1 MARTIESTGKTVDE
15 AIFNGLDLLGM
26 EIDQVDIE
34 ILDEGSRG
42 LFGIGSS
49 RSRVCLTVREEP
61 ELGVKAK
68 EFILGV
74 LEKIGLKS
82 TMEVLEEEGVLKLK
96 LKGEELGILIGR
108 RGETLDALQYL
119 TGLAVN
125 KGSEY
130 KRIQLDIENYRSSRE
145 ETLQRLAR
153 RLAGKVAKT
162 GEKVVLEPMNPYERR
177 VMHATLQDHPEVT
190 TASEGEEPNRRV
202 TILPKKKN

>member
-1 MARTIESTGKTVDE
+1 MARSIEASGKTVDE
-15 AIFNGLDLLGM
+15 AIFNGLDLLGV

-42 LFGIGSS
+42 LFGLGGS
-49 RSRVCLTVREEP
+49 RSRVRLTVREEP
-61 ELGVKAK
+61 ELAAKARD
-68 EFILGV
+68 FVGGV
-74 LEKIGLKS
+74 LERIGMKA
-82 TMEVLEEEGVLKLK
+82 TMDTQEEEGVLKLK
-96 LKGEELGILIGR
+96 LKGQELGVLIGR

-125 KGSEY
+125 KGGEY
-130 KRIQLDIENYRSSRE
+130 RRIQLDIENYRSSRE

-177 VMHATLQDHPEVT
+177 VMHATLQDHPQVT